1 MQILIPVL
9 AAAGFLHGHGIAQG
23 CVFVLELPN
32 GFLPRLVRVQ
42 TQRNTADLRMRLQ
55 IGLQCAVIKAAEGQ
69 RVRCVPVECEI
80 AHQVDRCL
88 EYENLI

>member
-9 AAAGFLHGHGIAQG
+9 AAAGFLHGHGIAHG
-23 CVFVLELPN
+23 CVFVLELPSR
-32 GFLPRLVRVQ
+32 LPSRPICVQ
-42 TQRNTADLRMRLQ
+42 AQFDSFDLRMICQ
-55 IGLQCAVIKAAEGQ
+55 IGLQRTVIKASEGQ

-80 AHQVDRCL
+80 AHQVDGRL